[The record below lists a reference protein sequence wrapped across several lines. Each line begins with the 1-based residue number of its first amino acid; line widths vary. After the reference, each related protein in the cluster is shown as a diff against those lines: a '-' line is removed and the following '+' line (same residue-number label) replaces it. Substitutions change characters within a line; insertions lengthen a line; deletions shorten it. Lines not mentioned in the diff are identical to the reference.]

1 MMYLYS
7 GYIYIEST
15 SEQADYEFESEEEL
29 DTMGQL
35 QHLLDTGILQIIDS
49 PREELDEDD

>member
-7 GYIYIEST
+7 GNIDCGLEEAS
-15 SEQADYEFESEEEL
+15 YEFESEEEL

-35 QHLLDTGILQIIDS
+35 QHLLDTGILQIIDN
-49 PREELDEDD
+49 PREELDEEDE